1 MQWWNAETIH
11 RRSEGWN
18 VKWLLECVVTCWL
31 IWFQQYGQ
39 QYRISVQQRIMY
51 SALHRELLSVRGGK
65 VSASWKNFKVQA
77 ESSRHRRASLRLW
90 VLTSPNHERVSC
102 FPPIIKNLKKI
113 MAKSNHEGAH
123 EMGVSLFLPQFFHAF
138 CTNCSYNTFIN
149 QLLSCL
155 PRAPEN
161 NLFWS

>member
-51 SALHRELLSVRGGK
+51 SALHRASQCQRWQSFSFLEKLQSTGRVIETPSCIFAFVSVDLSK
-65 VSASWKNFKVQA
+65 SWKGFLF
-77 ESSRHRRASLRLW
+77 SS
-90 VLTSPNHERVSC
+90 NH
-102 FPPIIKNLKKI
+102 KKLKKI
-113 MAKSNHEGAH
+113 IAKSNHEGAH
-123 EMGVSLFLPQFFHAF
+123 EMGVSLLLPQFFHAF

-161 NLFWS
+161 NPFWS